1 MVSNLGVE
9 QLLSMYVPVKRAV
22 VKLVG
27 KDGSGKTSL
36 LKSFKRLMFNAT
48 QASTPAI
55 QIETLQQDGDRNHWQ
70 MVSEGCI
77 QQLLASFL
85 YKRATGQHG

>member
-1 MVSNLGVE
+1 
-9 QLLSMYVPVKRAV
+9 MYVPVKRAV

-36 LKSFKRLMFNAT
+36 LKSFKRLMFNKT

-55 QIETLQQDGDRNHWQ
+55 QIETIQQGLFKDHWQ
-70 MVSEGCI
+70 TLSERDI
-77 QQLLASFL
+77 QGHLAAFMDQMAREER
-85 YKRATGQHG
+85 K

>member
-1 MVSNLGVE
+1 
-9 QLLSMYVPVKRAV
+9 MYVPVKRAV

-36 LKSFKRLMFNAT
+36 LKSFKRLMFNKT

-55 QIETLQQDGDRNHWQ
+55 QIETIQQDGDRDHWQ
-70 MVSEGCI
+70 MLSERDI
-77 QQLLASFL
+77 QDHLAAFM
-85 YKRATGQHG
+85 KKMAREEHR

>member
-1 MVSNLGVE
+1 
-9 QLLSMYVPVKRAV
+9 MYVPVKRAV

-36 LKSFKRLMFNAT
+36 LNSFKRLMFNKT

-55 QIETLQQDGDRNHWQ
+55 QIETIQQDGDRDHWQ
-70 MVSEGCI
+70 TLSERDI
-77 QQLLASFL
+77 QEHLAAFMEEMAREER
-85 YKRATGQHG
+85 K